1 MTLRRQIAAVI
12 ALVSCLVA
20 LAVGLLVHQASVRQ
34 HTDQARKSALTAL
47 DAVLTGYDGT
57 GELVAGWH
65 AAEGD
70 PELPPELR
78 QLALRGRQGS
88 ALGPGP
94 AGPAM
99 WAAAGTDGRVLS
111 VRIDYAED
119 ARAIAELD
127 RAVAVGAALSVLVT
141 VLAGVL
147 AADRISSRLRTAA
160 RTARTIARGDLDA
173 RIGPLGRARDEV
185 AELAAA
191 VDSMSAALR
200 SRLVGEQRFTADV
213 AHELRT
219 PLTGL
224 LTASELLP
232 PGRPTELVRDRV
244 RALRDLTED
253 LLEVSR
259 LDSGADAP
267 ELADLPLGPLL
278 ARLLA
283 AGGTAV
289 GGGGAELRVVAD
301 AVVSTDPRRL
311 DRVLANLLANAQR
324 HGRPPVVVTVE
335 GSTVTVRDHGPGFPE
350 EVLREGPRRFRTGA
364 RERGGGHGLGLTIAQ
379 GHARAI
385 GAELRLSDHP
395 DGGALARLV
404 LPGPRADPGA

>member
-20 LAVGLLVHQASVRQ
+20 LAVGVLVHQASVRQ
-34 HTDQARKSALTAL
+34 HTDQARKSATAAL
-47 DAVLTGYDGT
+47 DSVLTGYDAT
-57 GELVAGWH
+57 GDLVAGWH
-65 AAEGD
+65 AAADD
-70 PELPPELR
+70 PALPADLR
-78 QLALRGRQGS
+78 RLAERGRQGS
-88 ALGPGP
+88 VLAPGP
-94 AGPAM
+94 NGPAM
-99 WAAAGTDGRVLS
+99 WAAAGADGRVLS
-111 VRIDYAED
+111 VRMDYAED
-119 ARAIAELD
+119 ARAIADLD

-160 RTARTIARGDLDA
+160 RTARTIARGDPDA
-173 RIGPLGRARDEV
+173 RIGPLGRPRDEV

-200 SRLVGEQRFTADV
+200 SRLAGEQRFTADV

-232 PGRPTELVRDRV
+232 PGRPTELVRNRV

-259 LDSGADAP
+259 LDSGADPP
-267 ELADLPLGPLL
+267 EPADLPLGPLL
-278 ARLLA
+278 SRAVAA
-283 AGGTAV
+283 AGT
-289 GGGGAELRVVAD
+289 GAELRIATD
-301 AVVSTDPRRL
+301 AVVSTDPRRFE
-311 DRVLANLLANAQR
+311 RVLANLLANAHR
-324 HGRPPVVVTVE
+324 HGRPPVLVSAE
-335 GSTVTVRDHGPGFPE
+335 GTTVTVRDHGPGYPE

-379 GHARAI
+379 GHAEAV
-385 GAELRLSDHP
+385 GARLELANHP
-395 DGGALARLV
+395 DGGASARLL
-404 LPGPRADPGA
+404 LPGPGN

>member
-20 LAVGLLVHQASVRQ
+20 LAVGVLVHRASVRQ
-34 HTDQARKSALTAL
+34 HTGQARASALAAL
-47 DAVLTGYDGT
+47 DSVLTGYDAT

-65 AAEGD
+65 AAADD
-70 PELPPELR
+70 PALPPDLR
-78 QLALRGRQGS
+78 RLAERGRRGS
-88 ALGPGP
+88 VLGPGP
-94 AGPAM
+94 QGPAM
-99 WAAAGTDGRVLS
+99 WAAAGAGGRVLS
-111 VRIDYAED
+111 VRMDYAAD

-147 AADRISSRLRTAA
+147 AADRISSRLRVAA

-173 RIGPLGRARDEV
+173 RIGPLGRTRDEV
-185 AELAAA
+185 ADLAAA

-200 SRLVGEQRFTADV
+200 SRLAGEQRFTADV

-232 PGRPTELVRDRV
+232 PGRPAELVRDRV
-244 RALRDLTED
+244 RALCELTED

-259 LDSGADAP
+259 LDSAADAP
-267 ELADLPLGPLL
+267 ELVDLPLGPLL
-278 ARLLA
+278 ARS
-283 AGGTAV
+283 TART
-289 GGGGAELRVVAD
+289 GGGVELRISTD
-301 AVVSTDPRRL
+301 AVVSTDPRRF
-311 DRVLANLLANAQR
+311 DRVLANLLANAHR
-324 HGRPPVVVTVE
+324 HGRPPVLVTAE
-335 GSTVTVRDHGPGFPE
+335 GTTVSVRDHGPGYPE
-350 EVLREGPRRFRTGA
+350 EILREGPRRFRTGA

-385 GAELRLSDHP
+385 GADLQLADHP

-404 LPGPRADPGA
+404 LPGPREEPPGP

>member
-99 WAAAGTDGRVLS
+99 WAAAGADGRVLS

-278 ARLLA
+278 ARVLA
-283 AGGTAV
+283 AGGGAV
-289 GGGGAELRVVAD
+289 GGGVELRVVAD

-335 GSTVTVRDHGPGFPE
+335 GGTVTVRDHGPGFPE